1 MEVSMSG
8 FLSNK
13 NKRFL
18 KKRLKFLLCCLTHP
32 ILNEHLIVFEAF
44 SGKRCGGNLRAI
56 YEELMEDERYRDFR
70 FVWIVNEV
78 EDHMDL
84 KVRRHTRVVKK
95 DSKSA
100 FILYAKAKYWF
111 NNVALPNYL
120 IPRPHQ
126 VYVETWHGTPLK
138 KLGNDIEYE
147 VDPRQSLAEMHK
159 KYYVKG
165 RKMDY
170 LVSPSRFYT
179 EKMISSF
186 RLDKCHK
193 EDIILET
200 GYPRNDALFKFTE
213 EDVRRIREEVGV
225 PDGRKVILYTPTWRD
240 NQFKK
245 GEGFQYNTE
254 LDFALLMQ
262 ELGDEYVLLFRAHHQ
277 IGFKDVAHDVP
288 GVIDV
293 TEVDDVNDLYIIS
306 DLMITDYSSTMFDY
320 ADLKRPMV
328 FYMYDLDEYQ
338 GEIRDFYFD
347 INELPGPIVKTQK
360 DLVRAIRD
368 QFAGFTY
375 DEKYKAFTEKFN
387 YLDDAHA
394 ARRVVEAT
402 VKTDLGAAFRFYKW
416 VIHTK
421 NVIRKSIR
429 DGYIAFSGM
438 LRCMGLCCTENS
450 RRLYSYKNKHK
461 GERCFLVGNGP
472 SLRISDLEGLQKN
485 GEITFGCNLVTKVFG
500 ETSWRPDYYFLID
513 RICAKFQSAEINEA
527 IRDIP
532 LFTNITTYN
541 IFRNKPRNPVILY
554 NIARDRYKVKRS
566 PLAYYIPSGSTVMS
580 LMIEM
585 AVYMGFSEIY
595 LIGCDCTSTF
605 SGNTHFI
612 QDYTD
617 ERLKQRDAKKIIDR
631 MRRLGIEG
639 EDYEKY
645 FLDGSLNAYTLLK
658 EHAMKRG
665 VTIYNATRGGAL
677 EVFER
682 VDLDTFVK

>member
-1 MEVSMSG
+1 M
-8 FLSNK
+8 K
-13 NKRFL
+13 
-18 KKRLKFLLCCLTHP
+18 HP

-56 YEELMEDERYRDFR
+56 YEQLMEDERYRDFR
-70 FVWIVNEV
+70 YVWIVNDV
-78 EDHMDL
+78 EAHADL

-95 DSKSA
+95 DSPSA

-159 KYYVKG
+159 KYYIKG

-170 LVSPSRFYT
+170 LVSPSKFYS

-186 RLDKCHK
+186 RLDKSKK

-200 GYPRNDALFKFTE
+200 GYPRNDALFTFTE
-213 EDVRRIREEVGV
+213 EDVARIREEIGV
-225 PDGRKVILYTPTWRD
+225 PDRKKVILYTPTWRD
-240 NQFKK
+240 NEFKK
-245 GEGFQYNTE
+245 GEGFQYKE
-254 LDFALLMQ
+254 AVDFGRLME

-320 ADLKRPMV
+320 GNLRRPMV
-328 FYMYDLDEYQ
+328 FFMYDLDEYQ

-347 INELPGPIVKTQK
+347 INELPGPIVKTQEELA
-360 DLVRAIRD
+360 DAILD
-368 QFAGFTY
+368 QFAHFEY
-375 DEKYKAFTEKFN
+375 DDKYKAFTAKFN
-387 YLDDAHA
+387 SLDDGNA
-394 ARRVVEAT
+394 AKRVIEAT
-402 VKTDLGAAFRFYKW
+402 IRTELGPAFRFYKW
-416 VIHTK
+416 LIHTK
-421 NVIRKSIR
+421 NVIRKGFR

-438 LRCMGLCCTENS
+438 MRCLGLCVSENS
-450 RRLYSYKNKHK
+450 RLLRSYHNKHK
-461 GERCFLVGNGP
+461 GERCFLIGNGP

-513 RICAKFQSAEINEA
+513 RICAKFQSEEINEA

-541 IFRNKPRNPVILY
+541 IFREKPSNPVILY
-554 NIARDRYKVKRS
+554 NIAKPKYKVKRS

-595 LIGCDCTSTF
+595 LVGCDCTSTF

-612 QDYTD
+612 QGYTD
-617 ERLKQRDAKKIIDR
+617 DKLKARDAKKIIDR
-631 MRRLGIEG
+631 MRRIGIEG
-639 EDYEKY
+639 DDYEKY
-645 FLDGSLNAYTLLK
+645 FLDGSLNAYALLK
-658 EHAMKRG
+658 EHARKRG

-677 EVFER
+677 EIYER
-682 VDLDTFVK
+682 VDIDRFLSPK

>member
-1 MEVSMSG
+1 MSG
-8 FLSNK
+8 LLSNK

-18 KKRLKFLLCCLTHP
+18 KKRLKFWWQCLTHP

-70 FVWIVNEV
+70 FVWIVNDV
-78 EDHMDL
+78 EAHADL

-95 DSKSA
+95 DSRSA

-138 KLGNDIEYE
+138 RLGNDIEFE

-159 KYYVKG
+159 KYYIKG

-170 LVSPSRFYT
+170 LISPSRFYS

-186 RLDKCHK
+186 RLDKSHK

-213 EDVRRIREEVGV
+213 EDVKRIKEEIGV
-225 PDGRKVILYTPTWRD
+225 PEDKKVILYTPTWRD

-254 LDFALLMQ
+254 LDFTKLMQ
-262 ELGDEYVLLFRAHHQ
+262 QLGDEYVLLFRAHHQ
-277 IGFKDVAHDVP
+277 IGFKNVANDVP

-293 TEVDDVNDLYIIS
+293 TLVDDVNDLYIIS

-320 ADLKRPMV
+320 GDLKRPMV

-347 INELPGPIVKTQK
+347 INELPGPIVKTQD
-360 DLVRAIRD
+360 DLVKAVLD
-368 QFAGFTY
+368 QFANFTY

-394 ARRVVEAT
+394 ARRVIEKT
-402 VKTDLGAAFRFYKW
+402 IKTDLGPAFRFYKW

-421 NVIRKSIR
+421 NVIRKGFR

-438 LRCMGLCCTENS
+438 LRCMGLCRTENS
-450 RRLYSYKNKHK
+450 KLLYSYKNKHK

-472 SLRISDLEGLQKN
+472 SMRLSDLEGLQKN
-485 GEITFGCNLVTKVFG
+485 GEITFGCNLVTKAFDQ
-500 ETSWRPDYYFLID
+500 TTWRPDYYFLID
-513 RICAKFQSAEINEA
+513 RICAKFQSEEINEA
-527 IRDIP
+527 IGDIP

-541 IFRNKPRNPVILY
+541 IFREKPKNPVILY
-554 NIARDRYKVKRS
+554 NIAKDKYKVKRS

-605 SGNTHFI
+605 TGNTHFI
-612 QDYTD
+612 NGYTD
-617 ERLKQRDAKKIIDR
+617 DKLKQRDAKKIVDR
-631 MRRLGIEG
+631 MRRLGIQSD
-639 EDYEKY
+639 DYEKY

-658 EHAMKRG
+658 EHAIKHH
-665 VTIYNATRGGAL
+665 VKIFNATRGGAL
-677 EVFER
+677 EVFDR
-682 VDLDTFVK
+682 VDLDKFVK

>member
-1 MEVSMSG
+1 M
-8 FLSNK
+8 K
-13 NKRFL
+13 
-18 KKRLKFLLCCLTHP
+18 HP

-56 YEELMEDERYRDFR
+56 YEQLMEDERYRDFR
-70 FVWIVNEV
+70 YVWIVNDV
-78 EDHMDL
+78 EAHADL

-95 DSKSA
+95 DSPSA

-159 KYYVKG
+159 KYYIKG

-170 LVSPSRFYT
+170 LVSPSKFYS

-186 RLDKCHK
+186 RLDKSKK

-200 GYPRNDALFKFTE
+200 GYPRNDALFTFTE
-213 EDVRRIREEVGV
+213 EDVARIREEIGV
-225 PDGRKVILYTPTWRD
+225 PDGKKVILYTPTWRD
-240 NQFKK
+240 NEFKK
-245 GEGFQYNTE
+245 GEGFQYKE
-254 LDFALLMQ
+254 AVDFGRLME

-320 ADLKRPMV
+320 GNLRRPMV
-328 FYMYDLDEYQ
+328 FFMYDLDEYQ

-347 INELPGPIVKTQK
+347 INELPGPIVKTQEELA
-360 DLVRAIRD
+360 DAILD
-368 QFAGFTY
+368 QFAHFEY
-375 DEKYKAFTEKFN
+375 DDKYKAFTAKFN
-387 YLDDAHA
+387 SLDDGNA
-394 ARRVVEAT
+394 AKRVIEAT
-402 VKTDLGAAFRFYKW
+402 IRTELGPAFRFYKW
-416 VIHTK
+416 LIHTK
-421 NVIRKSIR
+421 NVIRKGFR

-438 LRCMGLCCTENS
+438 MRCLGLCVSENS
-450 RRLYSYKNKHK
+450 RLLRSYHNKHK
-461 GERCFLVGNGP
+461 GERCFLIGNGP

-513 RICAKFQSAEINEA
+513 RICAKFQSEEINEA

-541 IFRNKPRNPVILY
+541 IFREKPSNPVILY
-554 NIARDRYKVKRS
+554 NIAKPKYKVKRS

-595 LIGCDCTSTF
+595 LVGCDCTSTF

-612 QDYTD
+612 QGYTD
-617 ERLKQRDAKKIIDR
+617 DKLKARDAKKIIDR
-631 MRRLGIEG
+631 MRRIGIEG
-639 EDYEKY
+639 DDYEKY
-645 FLDGSLNAYTLLK
+645 FLDGSLNAYALLK
-658 EHAMKRG
+658 EHARKRG

-677 EVFER
+677 EIYER
-682 VDLDTFVK
+682 VDIDRFLSPK

>member
-1 MEVSMSG
+1 MSG
-8 FLSNK
+8 LLSN
-13 NKRFL
+13 NTKRFI
-18 KKRLKFLLCCLTHP
+18 KKRLKFWFCCLKHP

-56 YEELMEDERYRDFR
+56 YEQLMEDERYRDFR
-70 FVWIVNEV
+70 YVWIVNDV
-78 EDHMDL
+78 EAHADL

-95 DSKSA
+95 DSHTA

-159 KYYVKG
+159 KYYIKG

-170 LVSPSRFYT
+170 LISPSKFYS

-186 RLDKCHK
+186 RLDKSKK

-200 GYPRNDALFKFTE
+200 GYPRNDALFTFTK
-213 EDVRRIREEVGV
+213 EDVERIREEIGV
-225 PDGRKVILYTPTWRD
+225 PEGKKVILYTPTWRD

-245 GEGFQYNTE
+245 GEGFQYKE
-254 LDFALLMQ
+254 AVDFGWLMEQ
-262 ELGDEYVLLFRAHHQ
+262 LGDDYVLLFRAHHQ

-320 ADLKRPMV
+320 GNLKRPMV
-328 FYMYDLDEYQ
+328 FFMYDLDEYQ

-347 INELPGPIVKTQK
+347 ISELPGPIVKTQK
-360 DLVRAIRD
+360 DLAEAIRD
-368 QFAGFTY
+368 QFANFAY
-375 DEKYKAFTEKFN
+375 DETYQAFTAKFN
-387 YLDDAHA
+387 SLDDGNA
-394 ARRVVEAT
+394 AKRVIEAT
-402 VKTDLGAAFRFYKW
+402 ISTELGPGFRFYKW
-416 VIHTK
+416 LIHTR
-421 NVIRKSIR
+421 NVIRKAFR

-438 LRCMGLCCTENS
+438 MRCMGFCFSENS
-450 RRLYSYKNKHK
+450 RLLRSYRNKHK
-461 GERCFLVGNGP
+461 GERCFLIGNGP
-472 SLRISDLEGLQKN
+472 SLRISDLEALQEN
-485 GEITFGCNLVTKVFG
+485 GEITFGCNLVTKVFA
-500 ETSWRPDYYFLID
+500 ETTWRPDYYFLID
-513 RICAKFQSAEINEA
+513 RICAKFQSEEINEA
-527 IRDIP
+527 IQSIP

-541 IFRNKPRNPVILY
+541 IFREKPKNPVILY
-554 NIARDRYKVKRS
+554 NIAKPRYKVKRS

-585 AVYMGFSEIY
+585 AVYMGFTEIY
-595 LIGCDCTSTF
+595 LVGCDCTSTF

-612 QDYTD
+612 QGYTD
-617 ERLKQRDAKKIIDR
+617 DKLKARDAKKIVDR

-639 EDYEKY
+639 DDYEKY
-645 FLDGSLNAYTLLK
+645 FLDGSLHAYALLK

-677 EVFER
+677 EVYER
-682 VDLDTFVK
+682 VDLDRFVSPK

>member
-1 MEVSMSG
+1 MSG
-8 FLSNK
+8 LLSNN

-18 KKRLKFLLCCLTHP
+18 KKRLKFWLCCLKHP

-56 YEELMEDERYRDFR
+56 YEQLMEDERYRDFR
-70 FVWIVNEV
+70 YVWIVNDV
-78 EDHMDL
+78 EAHADL

-95 DSKSA
+95 DSPSA

-159 KYYVKG
+159 KYYIKG

-170 LVSPSRFYT
+170 LVSPSKFYS

-186 RLDKCHK
+186 RLDKSKK

-200 GYPRNDALFKFTE
+200 GYPRNDALFTFTE
-213 EDVRRIREEVGV
+213 EDVARIREEIGV
-225 PDGRKVILYTPTWRD
+225 PDGKKVILYTPTWRD
-240 NQFKK
+240 NEFKK
-245 GEGFQYNTE
+245 GEGFQYKE
-254 LDFALLMQ
+254 AVDFGRLME

-277 IGFKDVAHDVP
+277 IGFKDVAHDVS

-320 ADLKRPMV
+320 GNLRRPMV
-328 FYMYDLDEYQ
+328 FFMYDLDEYQ

-347 INELPGPIVKTQK
+347 INELPGPIVKTQEELA
-360 DLVRAIRD
+360 DAILD
-368 QFAGFTY
+368 QFAHFEY
-375 DEKYKAFTEKFN
+375 DDKYKAFTAKFN
-387 YLDDAHA
+387 SLDDGNA
-394 ARRVVEAT
+394 AKRVIEAT
-402 VKTDLGAAFRFYKW
+402 IRTELGPAFRFYKW
-416 VIHTK
+416 LIHTK
-421 NVIRKSIR
+421 NVIRKGFR

-438 LRCMGLCCTENS
+438 MRCLGLCVSENS
-450 RRLYSYKNKHK
+450 RLLRSYHNKHK
-461 GERCFLVGNGP
+461 GERCFLIGNGP

-513 RICAKFQSAEINEA
+513 RICAKFQSEEINEA

-541 IFRNKPRNPVILY
+541 IFREKPSNPVILY
-554 NIARDRYKVKRS
+554 NIAKPKYKVKRS

-595 LIGCDCTSTF
+595 LVGCDCTSTF

-612 QDYTD
+612 QGYTD
-617 ERLKQRDAKKIIDR
+617 DKLKARDAKKIIDR
-631 MRRLGIEG
+631 MRRIGIEG
-639 EDYEKY
+639 DDYEKY
-645 FLDGSLNAYTLLK
+645 FLDGSLNAYALLK
-658 EHAMKRG
+658 EHARKRG

-677 EVFER
+677 EIYER
-682 VDLDTFVK
+682 VDIDRFLSPK